1 MIPVFGR
8 YLAGRFAIYL
18 AFVLAALSALALTL
32 DLMEEAD
39 RVLGSGYGGVA
50 GLLWYSA
57 LRLPDIIGQMLPVA
71 TLLGITVMLGQLLR
85 HSEMVAMW
93 GSGLSPLQMMI
104 RLLPLAAV
112 LAVFS
117 FINADIAV
125 PKSRA
130 VLRAWD
136 VGEARKTGIL
146 ADDGRMAWM
155 LSGADVVRTPK
166 QASAFGELDG
176 ITVFRRD
183 GDGRLLERI
192 DAARALPQGEGWLLK
207 EVRRIDVASGA
218 AAAVETLYW
227 DGRIDVAA
235 LPLIASEIRDLGSG
249 QLLQLIRNRG
259 YGQRP
264 AYRYATWLQARIAA
278 TVVPALMIFLAI
290 ALAQRFR
297 RTGGFSTLLL
307 SGVGIGFGFL
317 ALDGITIAMGEAGLV
332 PSWFAAWGAKAAL
345 LCLTGTFIVSR
356 EA

>member
-1 MIPVFGR
+1 MTPVLGR
-8 YLAGRFAIYL
+8 YLTARLGAYL
-18 AFVLAALSALALTL
+18 AFVLAALTALALTL

-39 RVLGSGYGGVA
+39 RVLELAYGGLA

-71 TLLGITVMLGQLLR
+71 TLLGVVVMLGRLLR
-85 HSEMVAMW
+85 HSELVAMW
-93 GSGLSPLQMMI
+93 GSGLSPLQLMGG
-104 RLLPLAAV
+104 LLPLAVA
-112 LAVFS
+112 LAVFT
-117 FINADIAV
+117 FVNADFAV
-125 PKSRA
+125 PASRA
-130 VLRAWD
+130 VLRSWD

-166 QASAFGELDG
+166 QASEGGELADV
-176 ITVFRRD
+176 TVFRRSA
-183 GDGRLLERI
+183 DGRLLERI
-192 DAARALPQGEGWLLK
+192 DAARAVPQGNGWLL
-207 EVRRIDVASGA
+207 EDVRRIDVDTA
-218 AAAVETLYW
+218 AATTAGTFYW

-235 LPLIASEIRDLGSG
+235 LPLIASEIRDLRSR
-249 QLLQLIRNRG
+249 QLLQLIRNAG

-264 AYRYATWLQARIAA
+264 AYRYRTWLQARLAA

-307 SGVGIGFGFL
+307 GGIGIGFGFL
-317 ALDGITIAMGEAGLV
+317 ALDGITLAMGEAGLV

-345 LCLTGTFIVSR
+345 LCLTGAFVVNR
-356 EA
+356 EG